1 MPALGEVLRAARAH
15 FESVSASA
23 SLDAQLLM
31 AEVLGV
37 SRAHV
42 LAHPERL
49 LTDEQY
55 AGFIALAE
63 RRAAGEPI
71 AYLLGRRAFYDRE
84 MIVSPAVLIPRP
96 ETEDLLE
103 RALSSEQAARPD
115 CAAVDVGTGSGAIAV
130 TFAALKPGA
139 HVYATDLSPAALD
152 IARRNAEAQSV
163 RLTFFQGDLLL
174 PLIERG
180 IQVDLLLANLPY
192 IEGGII
198 PTLDV
203 SRYEPVMALDG
214 GADGLDL
221 VRRLIVQAPA
231 VLKPRALILLEIGY
245 DQGARSADLLRDAF
259 PSATVEVFK
268 DLAGH
273 DRVVAAIID

>member
-1 MPALGEVLRAARAH
+1 MPALGEVLRSTRAR
-15 FESVSASA
+15 FEPVSSSA

-49 LTDEQY
+49 LTDEQH
-55 AGFIALAE
+55 AQFLALAE
-63 RRAAGEPI
+63 RRVAGEPI

-103 RALSSEQAARPD
+103 RALNSEQAARPD
-115 CAAVDVGTGSGAIAV
+115 CSVVDVGTGSGAIAV
-130 TFAALKPGA
+130 TFAALKPHA
-139 HVYATDLSPAALD
+139 QVYATDLSPAALD

-192 IEGGII
+192 IEGGVI

-259 PSATVEVFK
+259 PSATLEVFK

>member
-1 MPALGEVLRAARAH
+1 
-15 FESVSASA
+15 
-23 SLDAQLLM
+23 M

-55 AGFIALAE
+55 AHFITLTE

-84 MIVSPAVLIPRP
+84 FIVSPAVLIPRP

-103 RALSSEQAARPD
+103 RALTSTQAARPD
-115 CAAVDVGTGSGAIAV
+115 CVAVDVGTGSGAIAV
-130 TFAALKPGA
+130 TFAALKP
-139 HVYATDLSPAALD
+139 HTQVYATDFSPEALG
-152 IARRNAEAQSV
+152 IAQRNAEAQAARV
-163 RLTFFQGDLLL
+163 TFFQGDLLT
-174 PLIERG
+174 PLLERG
-180 IQVDLLLANLPY
+180 ITVDILLANLPY
-192 IEGGII
+192 IDSEVV
-198 PTLDV
+198 PTLAV
-203 SRYEPVMALDG
+203 SQYEPILALDG

-221 VRRLIVQAPA
+221 VRRLIRQAPA
-231 VLKPRALILLEIGY
+231 VLRQGALILLEIGY
-245 DQGARSADLLRDAF
+245 DQGERTADLLRTAC

-268 DLAGH
+268 DLAGF
-273 DRVVAAIID
+273 DRVVGCAGL